1 MRRGGIRG
9 TRLSGFGFRSSF
21 SCANESSR
29 EEGSCL
35 FICRPLLET
44 FGAEEERE
52 AEEGSG
58 ASETSD
64 ADGPGLIVRL
74 GVSRPELADA
84 KEEARERWRWGVL
97 GEACAE

>member
-1 MRRGGIRG
+1 MPPTGDMVSTPI
-9 TRLSGFGFRSSF
+9 SSTPR
-21 SCANESSR
+21 A
-29 EEGSCL
+29 
-35 FICRPLLET
+35 
-44 FGAEEERE
+44 GAEEERE

>member
-1 MRRGGIRG
+1 MPPTGDMVSTPI
-9 TRLSGFGFRSSF
+9 SSTPR
-21 SCANESSR
+21 A
-29 EEGSCL
+29 GS
-35 FICRPLLET
+35 E
-44 FGAEEERE
+44 AKEEERE

-97 GEACAE
+97 GDACAE